1 MAAGCCKVLLVGH
14 RPHVRTQVR
23 LAIESRTDLVVV
35 GEAANYLGAVAI
47 AAIETP
53 DFIVVDLAEDDECAI
68 DHIPDL
74 VRATNNVLVL
84 SDICDGALLDRARRL
99 GATDLVPREAVVGAI
114 TSRLDGAGRIL
125 TPPTAREQAVIELAC
140 KGLNDEEIAGQLMTS
155 DAAVSEDLDSILR
168 KKKVRARFELQ
179 IYSLY
184 KDLASRE

>member
-14 RPHVRTQVR
+14 RPHVCTQVR

-53 DFIVVDLAEDDECAI
+53 DFIVVDLAEDDVCAI

-74 VRATNNVLVL
+74 VRATTSVLVV
-84 SDICDGALLDRARRL
+84 SDICDDALLDRAQRL

-114 TSRLDGAGRIL
+114 TSRLDRAGRRPTPL
-125 TPPTAREQAVIELAC
+125 TVRQQAVIELVG
-140 KGLNDEEIAGQLMTS
+140 KGLNDEELAGQLMTS

-168 KKKVRARFELQ
+168 KKKVRDRFELQ